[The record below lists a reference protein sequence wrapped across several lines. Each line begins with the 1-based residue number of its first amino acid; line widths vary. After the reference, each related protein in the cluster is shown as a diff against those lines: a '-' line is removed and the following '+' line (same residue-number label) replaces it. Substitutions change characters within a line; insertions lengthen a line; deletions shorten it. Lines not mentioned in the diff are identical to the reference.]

1 MKQEAKKV
9 KRNVRSAFL
18 VAGLLASSGGA
29 SAQGYFSFEDIPGL
43 ENSEPTVAI
52 DLDPEMMNFF
62 GAATKGAGQGQG
74 VGSALEGITN
84 VRVRVYKGIAD
95 GVQAD
100 VLKFVDDTSRR
111 LERDGWRSVV
121 RVNEDGERVRIFM
134 KLAEGGAN
142 AGSIEGLTV
151 MVIDTGGGNEA
162 VFINLAGLI
171 RPEQLGRVAA
181 EMGMDDMFSMVP
193 GVPSGPDEG
202 ANDDL

>member
-9 KRNVRSAFL
+9 KRNVRLALL
-18 VAGLLASSGGA
+18 VAGLLAASGGA

-43 ENSEPTVAI
+43 EDAEPTVAI

-62 GAATKGAGQGQG
+62 GAATKGSQQGAA
-74 VGSALEGITN
+74 SALEGITN
-84 VRVRVYKGIAD
+84 IRVRVYEGIAD
-95 GVQAD
+95 GVEAD
-100 VLKFVDDTSRR
+100 LLKFVDDTSRT

-151 MVIDTGGGNEA
+151 MVLDTGGGNEA

-193 GVPSGPDEG
+193 GVPSEPDKGP
-202 ANDDL
+202 NDDL

>member
-9 KRNVRSAFL
+9 KRYVGSALL
-18 VAGLLASSGGA
+18 VGALLAFGGA
-29 SAQGYFSFEDIPGL
+29 RAQGYFAFEDIPGL
-43 ENSEPTVAI
+43 EDSEPSVAI

-62 GAATKGAGQGQG
+62 GAATKGSQQG
-74 VGSALEGITN
+74 VASALAGITN
-84 VRVRVYKGIAD
+84 VRVRVYEGIAD
-95 GVQAD
+95 RVQTD
-100 VLKFVDDTSRR
+100 LLKFVDDTSRT

-134 KLAEGGAN
+134 KLADGGAN

-151 MVIDTGGGNEA
+151 MVVDTGSGNEA

-181 EMGMDDMFSMVP
+181 EMGMDGMFSMVP
-193 GVPSGPDEG
+193 GVPSAPDNSS
-202 ANDDL
+202 NDDL